1 MEKKNGIIVRLN
13 LSRNEKG
20 FYLIGQMLEFNGGE
34 RKELPEMEKILK
46 LTSKT
51 DKETS
56 DKITAV
62 LEVKGDEITDLYA
75 NNRLEEAQKY
85 FVL

>member
-1 MEKKNGIIVRLN
+1 MEKKNGIIGRLN

-51 DKETS
+51 DQETA
-56 DKITAV
+56 DKIIAV
-62 LEVKGDEITDLYA
+62 LEVKKDEITDLYF
-75 NNRLEEAQKY
+75 NGCLYEAQKY
-85 FVL
+85 FEL

>member
-1 MEKKNGIIVRLN
+1 MEKKQGIIVRLN
-13 LSRNEKG
+13 LSKNQNG

-34 RKELPEMEKILK
+34 RKELPKMEKILK

-51 DKETS
+51 DKETA

-62 LEVKGDEITDLYA
+62 LEVKKDEITDLYF
-75 NNRLEEAQKY
+75 NGCLYEAQKY
-85 FVL
+85 FEL